1 MIEIRQSASDDLRDW
16 TLETLDGFSADQG
29 HPFIVTNFAL
39 EARVDGE
46 RKAGLVA
53 RMVQEWVFVE
63 LLAVADDA
71 RGHGL
76 GARLVAEA
84 EAEAIK
90 RGAYGIWLDTFH
102 FQAPGFYERLGYQE
116 IGRLPHT
123 NPARVRYFYSKLLAS
138 REGAPG

>member
-1 MIEIRQSASDDLRDW
+1 MIGTRNLFLPKR
-16 TLETLDGFSADQG
+16 
-29 HPFIVTNFAL
+29 FAL
-39 EARVDGE
+39 FLP
-46 RKAGLVA
+46 GLVLGLVWFTVASYADNA
-53 RMVQEWVFVE
+53 R
-63 LLAVADDA
+63 DA
-71 RGHGL
+71 L
-76 GARLVAEA
+76 FDALKNAPSEA